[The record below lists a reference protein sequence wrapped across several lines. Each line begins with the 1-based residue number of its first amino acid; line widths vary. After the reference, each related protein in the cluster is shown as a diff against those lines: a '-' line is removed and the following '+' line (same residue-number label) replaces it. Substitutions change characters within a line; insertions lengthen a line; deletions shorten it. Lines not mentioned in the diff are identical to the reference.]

1 MSGCSRW
8 NSSVSSWMSGIG
20 GLATI
25 ATVTV
30 PAPVP
35 PPAPAH
41 VQPPS
46 PRTPSSVSASAQR
59 ISPPSRSYERF
70 GAHSSS
76 MFAQEPGSCQIERRD
91 AHMSSRRETAGPAE
105 LGLSRFKVARMLDW
119 ARATGLVRIELDTRG
134 EINLDLSVRL
144 RAAHGLRHCVVID
157 APEDDEVLLRTA
169 LGRAAA
175 ELLTEIVEPGDV
187 LGLAWARSLMAMRT
201 SLSRL
206 PACDVVQLTGA
217 LSLPADDSSI
227 ELERDLA
234 RKSNGQGFFY
244 YAPMVLPDA
253 STARVLRTQPDVARA
268 IERYP
273 DVTKAV
279 IGVGAWR
286 QGLSTVVDALT
297 ERERRDMYALGVR
310 SELSG
315 VQLDG
320 DGNPVTTPLTDR
332 LIGIDARQLHA
343 VPDVIA
349 VAYGTPKVDAVRAG
363 IRGGFITSLVT
374 HTAMASGLLQRA

>member
-1 MSGCSRW
+1 MANRAMAGPAAL
-8 NSSVSSWMSGIG
+8 V
-20 GLATI
+20 LT
-25 ATVTV
+25 ATV
-30 PAPVP
+30 A
-35 PPAPAH
+35 
-41 VQPPS
+41 
-46 PRTPSSVSASAQR
+46 RRFYLEGVSKSDIA
-59 ISPPSRSYERF
+59 
-70 GAHSSS
+70 
-76 MFAQEPGSCQIERRD
+76 
-91 AHMSSRRETAGPAE
+91 AE

-119 ARATGLVRIELDTRG
+119 ARATGLVRIELETRG

-144 RAAHGLRHCVVID
+144 RGAHGLRHCVVID
-157 APEDDEVLLRTA
+157 APEDDEVLLRSA

-175 ELLTEIVEPGDV
+175 EVLTEIAEPGDV

-201 SLSRL
+201 SLPRL

-227 ELERDLA
+227 ELVRDLA
-234 RKSNGQGFFY
+234 RKSKGQAFFY

-253 STARVLRTQPDVARA
+253 ATARVLRTQPDIARA

-273 DVTKAV
+273 DLTKAV
-279 IGVGAWR
+279 IGVGAWQ
-286 QGLSTVVDALT
+286 QGRSTVADALT
-297 ERERRDMYALGVR
+297 AQERREIYDLGVR
-310 SELSG
+310 AELSG
-315 VQLDG
+315 VQIDG
-320 DGNPVTTPLTDR
+320 EGNPVTTPLTDR

-349 VAYGTPKVDAVRAG
+349 VAYGTSKVDAVHAG

>member
-1 MSGCSRW
+1 MA
-8 NSSVSSWMSGIG
+8 N
-20 GLATI
+20 
-25 ATVTV
+25 
-30 PAPVP
+30 P
-35 PPAPAH
+35 
-41 VQPPS
+41 Q
-46 PRTPSSVSASAQR
+46 
-59 ISPPSRSYERF
+59 
-70 GAHSSS
+70 
-76 MFAQEPGSCQIERRD
+76 
-91 AHMSSRRETAGPAE
+91 TAGPAALVLTATAARRFYLEGVSKSDIAAE
-105 LGLSRFKVARMLDW
+105 LGVSRFKVARMLDW
-119 ARATGLVRIELDTRG
+119 ARATGLVRIELETRG
-134 EINLDLSVRL
+134 ELNLDLSVQL

-201 SLSRL
+201 ALTRL

-227 ELERDLA
+227 ELVRDLA

-253 STARVLRTQPDVARA
+253 ATARALRTQPDIARA
-268 IERYP
+268 IERYA

-279 IGVGAWR
+279 IGVGAW
-286 QGLSTVVDALT
+286 QHGLSTVVGALT
-297 ERERRDMYALGVR
+297 EQERRELYDLGVR

-320 DGNPVTTPLTDR
+320 EGNPVASPLTDR
-332 LIGIDARQLHA
+332 LIGINAEQLHA

-349 VAYGTPKVDAVRAG
+349 VAYGTAKVDAVMAG

-374 HTAMASGLLQRA
+374 HTGMASGLLQRA